1 MKMKRRLDF
10 SPLATEDPD
19 NFGEPRRSSLNLGGK
34 VYQIIEVDPNL
45 PSLQKSSD
53 ERTKLAGKRTEMA
66 NKRTYLSYIRTGLT
80 IAAVIDKYD
89 DENIKWVAYLG
100 LFFLLLNLFDYWEG
114 STKQITSPYET
125 ILQYYPLLYCII
137 TFIVFL
143 IVI

>member
-10 SPLATEDPD
+10 SPLATENPD
-19 NFGEPRRSSLNLGGK
+19 DFGRSSLNLGGK

-89 DENIKWVAYLG
+89 DKNIKWVAYLG
-100 LFFLLLNLFDYWEG
+100 LFFLLLNLFDYWEA